1 MRNMTGTKL
10 LFYFQ
15 QCDAF
20 PGIAQSPWWLVVL
33 AMLWSFTMIPVPKG
47 LEVRG

>member
-1 MRNMTGTKL
+1 MTGTKL
-10 LFYFQ
+10 
-15 QCDAF
+15 
-20 PGIAQSPWWLVVL
+20 LVVL